1 MLAFKLIVFLG
12 LALLAYGYY
21 RLSAKIEKGDIA
33 TENVKSFL
41 RRLESLMSSIDKSQ
55 EANSKALTDAVN
67 SLRAIWQVIHAV
79 AEKLPDNPNKKA
91 NQATLDAVRELVSR
105 S

>member
-21 RLSAKIEKGDIA
+21 RLSAKIEKGDTA

-41 RRLESLMSSIDKSQ
+41 RRLESLM
-55 EANSKALTDAVN
+55 
-67 SLRAIWQVIHAV
+67 
-79 AEKLPDNPNKKA
+79 
-91 NQATLDAVRELVSR
+91 
-105 S
+105 

>member
-21 RLSAKIEKGDIA
+21 RLSAKIEKGDTA

-55 EANSKALTDAVN
+55 EANSKAFTDAVN
-67 SLRAIWQVIHAV
+67 SR
-79 AEKLPDNPNKKA
+79 
-91 NQATLDAVRELVSR
+91 
-105 S
+105 